1 LILCHCEEGVP
12 PDDPISC
19 NHVDIP
25 VRWEIARNDDYF
37 FTMLESLSRP
47 IIIAHRGAS
56 AHAPENTLAAFELA
70 LAEGA
75 DAIELDAK
83 LSADGHAVVI
93 HDMTVDRT
101 TGAHGRVKDL
111 LLSDL
116 RSLGAGGFF
125 SAKFRG
131 EKIPTLEEVFEA
143 VGKRAFTNVE
153 LTNYNAPNDHLV
165 ETVCMLVK
173 RFGLQ
178 KRVLFSSYFAS
189 NLSKARGLLPEVPR
203 GLLALP
209 GLLGAWARSFGFAF
223 GNYQAL
229 HPNVKNATHQQAQ
242 RAHRLNRRVHVWTV
256 NAEEDMRRLFGWGV
270 DGIIT
275 DDPQLAVRVRGESK

>member
-1 LILCHCEEGVP
+1 
-12 PDDPISC
+12 
-19 NHVDIP
+19 
-25 VRWEIARNDDYF
+25 
-37 FTMLESLSRP
+37 MLESLSRP

-75 DAIELDAK
+75 DAIEMDAK
-83 LSADGHAVVI
+83 LSADGHAVAI

-101 TGAHGRVKDL
+101 TGAHGKVKEL
-111 LLSDL
+111 TLASL
-116 RSLGAGGFF
+116 RALDAGSLF
-125 SAKFRG
+125 SASFHS
-131 EKIPTLEEVFEA
+131 EKIPLLEEVFEA
-143 VGKRAFTNVE
+143 VGKRAFINVE

-173 RFGLQ
+173 KFALQ
-178 KRVLFSSYFAS
+178 KRVLFSSFFAS
-189 NLSKARGLLPEVPR
+189 NLSKARGLLPEAPR
-203 GLLALP
+203 GLLAFP

-229 HPNVKNATHQQAQ
+229 HPNVKDATHPQVK

-256 NAEEDMRRLFGWGV
+256 NAEEDMRRLFSWGV

-275 DDPQLAVRVRGESK
+275 DDPQLAVLVRGESK